1 MAETAAP
8 ERAGRPAPGVTMSP
22 PSISNVAAGSD
33 RDESAASPAIDGCE
47 VLAGFGSSMMR
58 AGHTAT
64 RTREWMEVL
73 GRKLRFDNL
82 AVAITLDSIVVS
94 GRRDARTATVV
105 REIGPPGVNA
115 ERIGA
120 LENLAAR
127 AEPGLPPQEIA
138 NSLAEIESRPPLYSI
153 WWIGVAVGP
162 ACGGFAFLNGCGL
175 PEIAAATLGGGIGQL
190 ARLLLAR
197 RRLNQHFV
205 AALCAVIATGTY
217 LMVAAVTARLG
228 FGAANHP
235 GGLISSI
242 LFLAPGFP
250 LVAAQLDLVQYQTAA
265 ALTRLIYGVMLFLA
279 ATFGLSIVIGITGTS
294 IAHQP
299 GIELASPLNILLR
312 AVASFVG
319 SCAFAMVFNC
329 PGRSVLAVGILA
341 ALANELRLSLHDAGM
356 MLAPATFFGAL
367 AAGLMASLIHRRL
380 TAPRITL
387 TVPGIIVM
395 VPGVY
400 AFEMIV
406 FFNRGQMLEAL
417 QASAS
422 CAFVLGAMAM
432 GLAAAR
438 LAGGSARA
446 SL

>member
-1 MAETAAP
+1 MMADGPTVPTAA
-8 ERAGRPAPGVTMSP
+8 
-22 PSISNVAAGSD
+22 
-33 RDESAASPAIDGCE
+33 PAIDGLE
-47 VLAGFGSSMMR
+47 VLAGFGASMLR
-58 AGHTAT
+58 AGHTAA
-64 RTREWMEVL
+64 RTREWMEAL
-73 GRKLRFDNL
+73 SRKLGFDDL
-82 AVAITLDSIVVS
+82 AVGITLDSIVTS
-94 GRRDARTATVV
+94 GRRDGRTTTAVQ
-105 REIGPPGVNA
+105 EIGVPGVNA
-115 ERIGA
+115 ARIGA
-120 LENLAAR
+120 LENLAGSAK
-127 AEPGLPPQEIA
+127 PGIA
-138 NSLAEIESRPPLYSI
+138 PEAIASGIAKIETTPPLYDSA
-153 WWIGVAVGP
+153 WISAAVGP

-175 PEIAAATLGGGIGQL
+175 PEIVAASLGGGIGQW
-190 ARLLLAR
+190 ARLLLAQ

-205 AALCAVIATGTY
+205 AALCAVIAAGTY
-217 LMVAAVTARLG
+217 LLVAAATARLG
-228 FGAANHP
+228 FGAANRP

-250 LVAAQLDLVQYQTAA
+250 LVAAQLDLVQYQTTA

-279 ATFGLSIVIGITGTS
+279 ATFGFSIVIGISGTS

-299 GIELASPLNILLR
+299 GSIELAYPLTIALR

-319 SCAFAMVFNC
+319 GCAFAMVFNC
-329 PGRSVLAVGILA
+329 PIRSVLSVGVLS
-341 ALANELRLSLHDAGM
+341 ALANELRLGLHDAGM

-380 TAPRITL
+380 NAPRITL

-432 GLAAAR
+432 GLAASR
-438 LAGGSARA
+438 LAGGWARA
-446 SL
+446 SS

>member
-1 MAETAAP
+1 MSSPAASS
-8 ERAGRPAPGVTMSP
+8 VTTGP
-22 PSISNVAAGSD
+22 DPNVP
-33 RDESAASPAIDGCE
+33 AASPANDGLD
-47 VLAGFGSSMMR
+47 VLVGFGTSMLR
-58 AGHTAT
+58 AGHTAA

-73 GRKLRFDNL
+73 GRKLGFDNL
-82 AVAITLDSIVVS
+82 AVGITLDSIVVS
-94 GRRDARTATVV
+94 GRRDTRTATVV

-115 ERIGA
+115 ERLGA
-120 LENLAAR
+120 LENFAAR
-127 AEPGLPPQEIA
+127 AEPGLPPKQA
-138 NSLAEIESRPPLYSI
+138 ASRLAEIESRPPLYRIS
-153 WWIGVAVGP
+153 WIGAAVGP

-175 PEIAAATLGGGIGQL
+175 PEIIAASIGGGIGQW

-197 RRLNQHFV
+197 RRLNQHFI
-205 AALCAVIATGTY
+205 AALCAVIAAGTY
-217 LMVAAVTARLG
+217 LLVAAVTARLG

-250 LVAAQLDLVQYQTAA
+250 LVAAQLDLVQYQTTA
-265 ALTRLIYGVMLFLA
+265 ALTRLTYGVMLFLA
-279 ATFGLSIVIGITGTS
+279 ATFGFSIVIGITGTS
-294 IAHQP
+294 ISHQP
-299 GIELASPLNILLR
+299 GIELAYPLKILLR

-319 SCAFAMVFNC
+319 GCAFAMVFNC
-329 PGRSVLAVGILA
+329 PIRSVLSVGILA
-341 ALANELRLSLHDAGM
+341 ALANELRLGLHDAGM
-356 MLAPATFFGAL
+356 MMAPATFFGAL
-367 AAGLMASLIHRRL
+367 AAGLMASLIDRRL
-380 TAPRITL
+380 GVPRITL
-387 TVPGIIVM
+387 TVPGIIIM

-438 LAGGSARA
+438 LAGGRVQANP
-446 SL
+446 

>member
-1 MAETAAP
+1 MSS
-8 ERAGRPAPGVTMSP
+8 PATSSAV
-22 PSISNVAAGSD
+22 AGSD
-33 RDESAASPAIDGCE
+33 RSEPAKSPAIDGLE
-47 VLAGFGSSMMR
+47 VLAGFGASMMR
-58 AGHTAT
+58 AGNTAV
-64 RTREWMEVL
+64 RTREWLEILARNL
-73 GRKLRFDNL
+73 GFESLS
-82 AVAITLDSIVVS
+82 AGITLDSIVVS
-94 GRRDARTATVV
+94 GRRGGRTTTVV

-115 ERIGA
+115 ERLGA
-120 LENLAAR
+120 LQNLAAK
-127 AEPGLPPQEIA
+127 ASPGVTPDAIVR
-138 NSLAEIESRPPLYSI
+138 SLAEIESRPPLYRVS
-153 WWIGVAVGP
+153 WIGAAVGP

-175 PEIAAATLGGGIGQL
+175 PEIIAATMGGGIGQS

-197 RRLNQHFV
+197 HRLNQHFI
-205 AALCAVIATGTY
+205 AALCAVIATATY
-217 LMVAAVTARLG
+217 LLVAAATAGLG

-250 LVAAQLDLVQYQTAA
+250 LVAAQLDLVQHQTTA

-294 IAHQP
+294 ISHQP
-299 GIELASPLNILLR
+299 GIELAYPLKLALR

-319 SCAFAMVFNC
+319 GCAFAMVFNC
-329 PGRSVLAVGILA
+329 PGRSVLSVGVMA
-341 ALANELRLSLHDAGM
+341 ALANELRLGLHDAGM

-367 AAGLMASLIHRRL
+367 AVGLMASLIHRRL
-380 TAPRITL
+380 NVPRITL
-387 TVPGIIVM
+387 TVPGIIIM
-395 VPGVY
+395 VPGVF

-417 QASAS
+417 QASAA
-422 CAFVLGAMAM
+422 CGFVLGAMAM

-438 LAGGSARA
+438 LAGGRART

>member
-1 MAETAAP
+1 
-8 ERAGRPAPGVTMSP
+8 MS
-22 PSISNVAAGSD
+22 SLATSGTTKGSD
-33 RDESAASPAIDGCE
+33 RGEPTASPDVDGLD
-47 VLAGFGSSMMR
+47 VLASFGAAVLR
-58 AGHTAT
+58 AGHTAV

-73 GRKLRFDNL
+73 GRKLGFDNL
-82 AVAITLDSIVVS
+82 SAGITLDSIVVS

-115 ERIGA
+115 ARLGA
-120 LENLAAR
+120 LQSLVAK
-127 AEPGLPPQEIA
+127 AEPGVTPGAIA
-138 NSLAEIESRPPLYSI
+138 RSLAEIETTPPLYKVA
-153 WWIGVAVGP
+153 WIGAAVGP

-175 PEIAAATLGGGIGQL
+175 PEIIAATLGGGIGQWV
-190 ARLLLAR
+190 RLLLAH
-197 RRLNQHFV
+197 RRLNQHFI
-205 AALCAVIATGTY
+205 AALCAVIAAGTY
-217 LMVAAVTARLG
+217 LLVAAATAWLG

-250 LVAAQLDLVQYQTAA
+250 LVAAQLDLVQYQTTA

-279 ATFGLSIVIGITGTS
+279 ATFGFSIVIGITGTG

-299 GIELASPLNILLR
+299 GSIELAYPLKLLLR

-319 SCAFAMVFNC
+319 GWAFAMVFNC
-329 PGRSVLAVGILA
+329 PIRSILSVGILA
-341 ALANELRLSLHDAGM
+341 VLANELRLGLHDAGM

-380 TAPRITL
+380 NVPRITL
-387 TVPGIIVM
+387 TVPAIIIM
-395 VPGVY
+395 VPGVF

-438 LAGGSARA
+438 LADGRARA
-446 SL
+446 NL

>member
-1 MAETAAP
+1 MMADGPTVPTAA
-8 ERAGRPAPGVTMSP
+8 
-22 PSISNVAAGSD
+22 
-33 RDESAASPAIDGCE
+33 PAIDGLE
-47 VLAGFGSSMMR
+47 VLAGFGASMLR
-58 AGHTAT
+58 AGHTAA

-73 GRKLRFDNL
+73 SRKLGFDDL
-82 AVAITLDSIVVS
+82 AVGITLDSIVTS
-94 GRRDARTATVV
+94 GRRDGRTTTAVQ
-105 REIGPPGVNA
+105 EIGAPGVNA
-115 ERIGA
+115 ARIGA
-120 LENLAAR
+120 LENLAAS
-127 AEPGLPPQEIA
+127 AKPGIA
-138 NSLAEIESRPPLYSI
+138 PEAIASGIAKIETTPPLYDAV
-153 WWIGVAVGP
+153 WISAAVGP

-175 PEIAAATLGGGIGQL
+175 PEIVAASLGGGIGQW
-190 ARLLLAR
+190 ARLMLAR

-205 AALCAVIATGTY
+205 AALCAVIAAGTY
-217 LMVAAVTARLG
+217 LLVAAATARLG

-250 LVAAQLDLVQYQTAA
+250 LVAAQLDLVQYQTTA

-279 ATFGLSIVIGITGTS
+279 ATFGFSIVIGITGTS

-299 GIELASPLNILLR
+299 GIELAYPLKILLR

-319 SCAFAMVFNC
+319 GCAFAMVFNC
-329 PGRSVLAVGILA
+329 PIRSVLSVGVLA
-341 ALANELRLSLHDAGM
+341 ALANELRLGLHDAGM

-367 AAGLMASLIHRRL
+367 AVGLMASLIHQRL
-380 TAPRITL
+380 DAPRITL
-387 TVPGIIVM
+387 TVPGIIIM
-395 VPGVY
+395 VPGVF

-438 LAGGSARA
+438 LAGGRARVT
-446 SL
+446 S

>member
-1 MAETAAP
+1 MSSRSTSGTTGHTGSVGAIAPAADSLDALADFGAAMLRAGDTAAQ
-8 ERAGRPAPGVTMSP
+8 
-22 PSISNVAAGSD
+22 
-33 RDESAASPAIDGCE
+33 
-47 VLAGFGSSMMR
+47 
-58 AGHTAT
+58 
-64 RTREWMEVL
+64 TREWMEIL
-73 GRKLRFDNL
+73 GRKLKVDHL
-82 AVAITLDSIVVS
+82 SVGITLDSIVTS
-94 GRRDARTATVV
+94 GQLDARTTTVV

-115 ERIGA
+115 ERLGA
-120 LENLAAR
+120 LESLAAIS
-127 AEPGLPPQEIA
+127 EQSVLPEAITGQIKA
-138 NSLAEIESRPPLYSI
+138 IEKRPPLYK
-153 WWIGVAVGP
+153 IGWVAAAVGP

-175 PEIAAATLGGGIGQL
+175 PEIIAASIGGGIGQGL
-190 ARLLLAR
+190 RVVLAR

-205 AALCAVIATGTY
+205 AALCAI
-217 LMVAAVTARLG
+217 VAASAYLLVAAATARLG

-250 LVAAQLDLVQYQTAA
+250 LVAAQLDLVQYQTTA

-279 ATFGLSIVIGITGTS
+279 ATFGFSIVVGVTGTN

-299 GIELASPLNILLR
+299 GLELAYPLTLLLR
-312 AVASFVG
+312 GIASFVG
-319 SCAFAMVFNC
+319 ACAFAMVFNC
-329 PGRSVLAVGILA
+329 PARSVLAVGILA
-341 ALANELRLSLHDAGM
+341 AIANELRLGLHDAGM

-367 AAGLMASLIHRRL
+367 AVGLMASLIHRRL
-380 TAPRITL
+380 EAPRITL
-387 TVPGIIVM
+387 TVPGIIIM
-395 VPGVY
+395 VPGVF

-438 LAGGSARA
+438 LAGRN
-446 SL
+446 SLPAA

>member
-1 MAETAAP
+1 MLRSGNTA
-8 ERAGRPAPGVTMSP
+8 
-22 PSISNVAAGSD
+22 
-33 RDESAASPAIDGCE
+33 
-47 VLAGFGSSMMR
+47 F
-58 AGHTAT
+58 

-73 GRKLRFDNL
+73 GRKLGFDQL
-82 AVAITLDSIVVS
+82 SVGITLDSIVVT
-94 GRRDARTATVV
+94 GRRGTLTTTLV
-105 REIGPPGVNA
+105 REIGPPGVDA
-115 ERIGA
+115 ARIGA
-120 LENLAAR
+120 LENLAVK
-127 AEPGLPPQEIA
+127 AEPGLAPKAIA
-138 NSLAEIESRPPLYSI
+138 TSLAEIESRPPLYGI
-153 WWIGVAVGP
+153 WRIGAAVGP

-175 PEIAAATLGGGIGQL
+175 PEIIAATLGGGIGQS

-197 RRLNQHFV
+197 RRLNQHFI
-205 AALCAVIATGTY
+205 AAVCAVIATAGY
-217 LMVAAVTARLG
+217 LLVAAVIARLG
-228 FGAANHP
+228 FGTANHP

-265 ALTRLIYGVMLFLA
+265 ALTRLVYGVMLFLA

-294 IAHQP
+294 IAQLP
-299 GIELASPLNILLR
+299 GIELAYPLKLLLR

-319 SCAFAMVFNC
+319 GCAFAMAFNC
-329 PGRSVLAVGILA
+329 PSRSVWSVGIMA
-341 ALANELRLSLHDAGM
+341 ALANVMRLGLHDAGM

-367 AAGLMASLIHRRL
+367 AVGLMASLVHRRL
-380 TAPRITL
+380 NVPRITL
-387 TVPGIIVM
+387 TVPGIIIM
-395 VPGVY
+395 VPGVF

-438 LAGGSARA
+438 LAGAKPRA

>member
-1 MAETAAP
+1 MMD
-8 ERAGRPAPGVTMSP
+8 G
-22 PSISNVAAGSD
+22 NVPT
-33 RDESAASPAIDGCE
+33 ASPANDGLE
-47 VLAGFGSSMMR
+47 VLTDFGASMLR
-58 AGHTAT
+58 AGHTAA
-64 RTREWMEVL
+64 RTREWMGVV
-73 GRKLRFDNL
+73 GQKLRFDKL
-82 AVAITLDSIVVS
+82 AVGITLDSIIVS
-94 GRRDARTATVV
+94 GRSDSRTTTAV

-115 ERIGA
+115 DRIGA

-127 AEPGLPPQEIA
+127 LKPGSAPNEIA
-138 NSLAEIESRPPLYSI
+138 CSLADIESKPALY
-153 WWIGVAVGP
+153 GVAWVSAAVGP
-162 ACGGFAFLNGCGL
+162 ACGGFAFLNGCGP
-175 PEIAAATLGGGIGQL
+175 PEIIAASLGGGIGQW
-190 ARLLLAR
+190 ARLMLAR

-205 AALCAVIATGTY
+205 AALCAVVAAGTY
-217 LMVAAVTARLG
+217 LLVAAATARLG

-250 LVAAQLDLVQYQTAA
+250 LVAAQLDLVQYQTTA

-279 ATFGLSIVIGITGTS
+279 ATFGFSIVIGITGTS

-299 GIELASPLNILLR
+299 GIELAYPLKILLR

-319 SCAFAMVFNC
+319 GCAFAMVFNC
-329 PGRSVLAVGILA
+329 PIRSVLSVGVLA
-341 ALANELRLSLHDAGM
+341 ALANELRLGLHDAGM

-367 AAGLMASLIHRRL
+367 AVGLMASLIHRRL
-380 TAPRITL
+380 NVPRITL
-387 TVPGIIVM
+387 TVPGIIIM
-395 VPGVY
+395 VPGVF

-438 LAGGSARA
+438 LAGGRARVT
-446 SL
+446 S

>member
-1 MAETAAP
+1 MSSRATSGTTEDAGPAGAAARPATDSLDVLADFGAAMLRAGQTAA
-8 ERAGRPAPGVTMSP
+8 
-22 PSISNVAAGSD
+22 
-33 RDESAASPAIDGCE
+33 
-47 VLAGFGSSMMR
+47 
-58 AGHTAT
+58 

-73 GRKLRFDNL
+73 GHKLKVDEL
-82 AVAITLDSIVVS
+82 SVSITLDSIVTS

-115 ERIGA
+115 DRLGA
-120 LENLAAR
+120 LERLAAKSD
-127 AEPGLPPQEIA
+127 PGLPPEAIA
-138 NSLAEIESRPPLYSI
+138 GKLADIEANIPLYSAG
-153 WWIGVAVGP
+153 WIAAAVGP
-162 ACGGFAFLNGCGL
+162 ACGSFAFMNGCGL
-175 PEIAAATLGGGIGQL
+175 PEIVAASIGGGLGQGL
-190 ARLLLAR
+190 RIVLAR
-197 RRLNQHFV
+197 RHLNHHFV
-205 AALCAVIATGTY
+205 AALCAIVASGAY
-217 LMVAAVTARLG
+217 LLVAAATARLG

-250 LVAAQLDLVQYQTAA
+250 LVAAQLDLVQYQTTA

-279 ATFGLSIVIGITGTS
+279 ATFGFSIVIGVTGTS
-294 IAHQP
+294 ISHQP
-299 GIELASPLNILLR
+299 GGLELAYPLALLLR
-312 AVASFVG
+312 AVASCVG
-319 SCAFAMVFNC
+319 ACAFAMVFNC
-329 PGRSVLAVGILA
+329 PARSVLAVGILGA
-341 ALANELRLSLHDAGM
+341 IANVLRLGLHDAGM

-380 TAPRITL
+380 EAPRITL
-387 TVPGIIVM
+387 TVPAIIIM
-395 VPGVY
+395 VPGVF

-438 LAGGSARA
+438 LAGGQARTGA
-446 SL
+446 

>member
-1 MAETAAP
+1 MMD
-8 ERAGRPAPGVTMSP
+8 G
-22 PSISNVAAGSD
+22 NVPT
-33 RDESAASPAIDGCE
+33 ASPANDGLE
-47 VLAGFGSSMMR
+47 VLADFGASMLR
-58 AGHTAT
+58 AGHTAA
-64 RTREWMEVL
+64 RTREWMGVL
-73 GRKLRFDNL
+73 GQKLRFDKL
-82 AVAITLDSIVVS
+82 AVGITLDSIVVS
-94 GRRDARTATVV
+94 GCRDSRTTTAV

-115 ERIGA
+115 DRIGA
-120 LENLAAR
+120 LENFAAR
-127 AEPGLPPQEIA
+127 FKPGSAPNEIA
-138 NSLAEIESRPPLYSI
+138 RSLADIESKPPLYGVA
-153 WWIGVAVGP
+153 WISAAVGP
-162 ACGGFAFLNGCGL
+162 ACGGFAFLNGCGM
-175 PEIAAATLGGGIGQL
+175 PEIVSATIGGGIGQW

-205 AALCAVIATGTY
+205 AALCAIVAAGTY
-217 LMVAAVTARLG
+217 LLVAAATARLG

-250 LVAAQLDLVQYQTAA
+250 LVAAQLDLVQYQTTA

-279 ATFGLSIVIGITGTS
+279 ATFGFSIVVGISGTS

-299 GIELASPLNILLR
+299 GSIELAYPLTIALR

-319 SCAFAMVFNC
+319 GCAFAMVFNC
-329 PGRSVLAVGILA
+329 PIRSVLSVGVLS
-341 ALANELRLSLHDAGM
+341 ALANELRLGLHDAGM

-380 TAPRITL
+380 NAPRITL

-438 LAGGSARA
+438 LAGGRA
-446 SL
+446 QASS

>member
-1 MAETAAP
+1 MAVDMSSPMTS
-8 ERAGRPAPGVTMSP
+8 GVT
-22 PSISNVAAGSD
+22 AGSD
-33 RDESAASPAIDGCE
+33 RNGATPSPAVDGLE
-47 VLAGFGSSMMR
+47 VVTDFGASMLR
-58 AGHTAT
+58 AGHTAV

-73 GRKLRFDNL
+73 GCKLGIGNL
-82 AVAITLDSIVVS
+82 SVGITLDSIVAS
-94 GRRDARTATVV
+94 GRHDGKTTTAV
-105 REIGPPGVNA
+105 RELGPPGVNA
-115 ERIGA
+115 ARIGA
-120 LENLAAR
+120 LEHLAAR
-127 AEPGLPPQEIA
+127 AEPGLAPKA
-138 NSLAEIESRPPLYSI
+138 VADSLAKIEATPPLYRIS
-153 WWIGVAVGP
+153 WIAAAVGP

-175 PEIAAATLGGGIGQL
+175 PEIVAASLGGGIGQW

-205 AALCAVIATGTY
+205 AAVCAVIAAATY
-217 LMVAAVTARLG
+217 LLVAAATARLG
-228 FGAANHP
+228 YGAANHP

-250 LVAAQLDLVQYQTAA
+250 LVAAQLDLVQYQTTA

-279 ATFGLSIVIGITGTS
+279 ATFGFSIVIGVMGTK

-299 GIELASPLNILLR
+299 GIELAYPLTLLLR
-312 AVASFVG
+312 AVASFIG
-319 SCAFAMVFNC
+319 GCAFAMVFNC
-329 PGRSVLAVGILA
+329 PGRSVLSVGILA
-341 ALANELRLSLHDAGM
+341 ALANELRLGLHDAGM

-367 AAGLMASLIHRRL
+367 AVGLMASLIHRRL
-380 TAPRITL
+380 NAPRITL
-387 TVPGIIVM
+387 TVPGIIIM
-395 VPGVY
+395 VPGVF

-438 LAGGSARA
+438 VVNGRMRAGP
-446 SL
+446 